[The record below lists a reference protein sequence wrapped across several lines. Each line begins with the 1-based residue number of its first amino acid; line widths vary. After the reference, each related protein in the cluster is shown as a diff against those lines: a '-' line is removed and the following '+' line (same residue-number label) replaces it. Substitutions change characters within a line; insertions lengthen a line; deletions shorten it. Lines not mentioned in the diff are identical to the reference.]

1 MLAKSCDLK
10 LNEPVA
16 SASAAVPRWKRKEQ
30 EGKNKHRISSK
41 PPSNN
46 ASFSSQS
53 NVSSTFGE
61 SLNSSTVDSH
71 RTDVQSRKAPSLHLK
86 MPYKTT
92 NSDGTPKK
100 KNTPKMQIKSVG
112 TPKKVIKTPGKK
124 LAHQTPKED
133 RFIASRGSNNF
144 DASGFHILNNH
155 DDSKDSPLTRKYK
168 EGMKQNL
175 NITSEKILNMRTK
188 APVNPANALNAHSK
202 VLFSQSAG
210 MVNPQAASRCIPQT
224 EWRVLDA
231 PGVNNDFYINL
242 LDWSPRNILCVALGD
257 AAYLW
262 DASSGEISELCAL
275 AETQITSV
283 QWSPVSPQFLAIGTA
298 DNTVQLWNVEK
309 QALVRTMAGHSDR
322 VGSLAWNDFILSS
335 GSRSGAIFHHD
346 VRVAQH
352 KIATLVGHDLE
363 VCGLAYSPDK
373 SMLASGSNDNTVRI
387 WQGTETVPVHT
398 LIEHTSAVKA
408 LAWCPASQKLLA
420 TGGGTADRQICFWNA
435 AYGSLQNKIDT
446 GSQVSSLVWS
456 LNTKEIVSGHGY
468 SQNQL
473 TVWKY
478 PSMTRIAELTGHA
491 DRVLQLSMS
500 PDGSTVMSLGAD
512 ESLRLWKIFD
522 VEPAKKAERSKKT
535 DSRSKLSL
543 KIR

>member
-10 LNEPVA
+10 LNEPVT
-16 SASAAVPRWKRKEQ
+16 SAAVPRWKRKEQ
-30 EGKNKHRISSK
+30 EGKSKHRISSK

-61 SLNSSTVDSH
+61 SLNSSTVDTQ
-71 RTDVQSRKAPSLHLK
+71 RTDVPVRKAPSLSLK

-112 TPKKVIKTPGKK
+112 TPKKVKTPGKK
-124 LAHQTPKED
+124 LGHQTPKED
-133 RFIASRGSNNF
+133 RFIAPRGSNNF

-188 APVNPANALNAHSK
+188 APVNQANALNAHSK
-202 VLFSQSAG
+202 VLFSQSTG

-262 DASSGEISELCAL
+262 DASSGEISELCSL
-275 AETQITSV
+275 GETQITSV

-309 QALVRTMAGHSDR
+309 QALVRTMAGHTDR
-322 VGSLAWNDFILSS
+322 VGSLSWSDFILSS

-352 KIATLVGHDLE
+352 HIATLVGHDQE

-373 SMLASGSNDNTVRI
+373 SMLASGSNDNTVRV
-387 WQGTETVPVHT
+387 WQGTDTVPLHT

-408 LAWCPASQKLLA
+408 LAWCPTSQKLLA

-435 AYGSLQNKIDT
+435 GYGSLQNKIDT

-491 DRVLQLSMS
+491 DRVLQLAMS

-522 VEPAKKAERSKKT
+522 VDPAKKEERSKKS
-535 DSRSKLSL
+535 DSRSKLSMRL
-543 KIR
+543 R